1 MISLSTKVVMLVVSA
16 ALLLSSSASAAP
28 VLAVTPTS
36 FSVQA
41 NVGTNVSARTVQI
54 SNPGNGILK
63 WSVVAPTANWLSVA
77 PTSGTNAGTLTLT
90 FQTST
95 LAAGNYQTSFT
106 VRTNSQSVTV
116 NRAARHSERARA
128 IREPNVFQCAGECGQ
143 QRVCKNRP
151 GQ

>member
-1 MISLSTKVVMLVVSA
+1 MISLSPQVVLLVVSA
-16 ALLLSSSASAAP
+16 ALLLPSSSASAAP
-28 VLAVTPTS
+28 VLSVSPTS
-36 FSVQA
+36 FSLQA
-41 NVGTNVSARTVQI
+41 NAGTNVSARTVQI

-116 NRAARHSERARA
+116 NVQLA
-128 IREPNVFQCAGECGQ
+128 
-143 QRVCKNRP
+143 
-151 GQ
+151 